1 MCAAMKKFQALDNMV
16 YPSRDDPQINESAL
30 GYWFLDDDDL
40 IDSAPN
46 YLTSVKETIDQSL
59 KLINEKI
66 ILMQNTKALGA
77 V

>member
-1 MCAAMKKFQALDNMV
+1 MKKFQALDNMV